1 MLGAAVLAI
10 GLLLPSAQAGE
21 ERIVDFRARLEVE
34 ADGDLVVQESIT
46 YDFGTEE
53 RHGILRDIPVRL
65 RHDDTHDRRYPIS
78 DVSVSSETAPDA
90 VSLED
95 AGGHLRMRVGDADRT
110 ITGAHTYVLRY
121 RVEGALNRFDDHV
134 ELFWNVTGNEWPV
147 SIGSTSVTVDGPGE
161 IGRVACFAGPFESSL
176 PCDTSAAD
184 GTSATFAHG
193 PLPGGN
199 GVTVVVELPPG
210 SVSDSGTDPILEE
223 RFSVQ
228 RAFSATPATVG
239 AALALLA
246 ASLLFVSTRAWR
258 SGRDRRAV
266 GSAVDVAFA
275 EEGAADEP
283 VPLFGRGETPVEFVP
298 PEELRPGMLGLLVDE
313 RAHVHD
319 VTATIVDLATRGF
332 LRIEQVGE
340 QGWFRKPDWRLVRL
354 HDDTSGLHPYEVKLF
369 HGLFADADDDGA
381 VLLSELKQK
390 FAERL
395 SDVRQAMY
403 DDAVARGWFRGRP
416 DAVRTRWA
424 AGGIAL
430 VVVGIGL
437 TVAAAATTRLALVP
451 LGLVP
456 AGLLALA
463 VSPKMAA
470 RTAKGTAVL
479 QRALG
484 FKRFIDESEAHRAE
498 FAEKQHLF
506 TEYLPYAVAFGATE
520 KWARTFA
527 GLATPPPQPTWYVG
541 MPGSTFDVGGFGS
554 SIDGFATSTTGT
566 IASTP
571 ASSGSSGF
579 GGGGFSGGGGGG
591 GGGGSW

>member
-1 MLGAAVLAI
+1 MLAAAVLGV
-10 GLLLPSAQAGE
+10 GLLLAAQGGE

-34 ADGDLVVQESIT
+34 ADGDLVVQETIT
-46 YDFGTEE
+46 YDFGSEE
-53 RHGILRDIPVRL
+53 RHGILRDVPVRL
-65 RHDDTHDRRYPIS
+65 RYDGTHDRRYPIS
-78 DVSVSSETAPDA
+78 DVSVSSETAPDS

-95 AGGHLRMRVGDADRT
+95 VGNDLRMRVGDADRT

-134 ELFWNVTGNEWPV
+134 ELYWNVTGDDWPV
-147 SIGSTSVTVDGPGE
+147 SIGSTSVTVEGPGE
-161 IGRVACFAGPFESSL
+161 IGRVACFAGPTGSGL
-176 PCDTSAAD
+176 PCD
-184 GTSATFAHG
+184 GTTATGASATFEHG
-193 PLPGGN
+193 ALPGGN
-199 GVTVVVELPPG
+199 GVTVVVELPPDA
-210 SVSDSGTDPILEE
+210 VSTAGTEPILEE
-223 RFSVQ
+223 RWSLD
-228 RAFSATPATVG
+228 RAFSRSSGSVAT
-239 AALALLA
+239 ALALLA
-246 ASLLFVSTRAWR
+246 ASLLFVISRAWR

-275 EEGAADEP
+275 EAGDADEA
-283 VPLFGRGETPVEFVP
+283 VPLFGRGETPVEYVP
-298 PEELRPGMLGLLVDE
+298 PDELRPGMLGLLVDE

-340 QGWFRKPDWRLVRL
+340 KGWFRKPDWRLVQL
-354 HDDTSGLHPYEVKLF
+354 VDDTSGLHPYETKLLK
-369 HGLFADADDDGA
+369 GLFEDADDEGS
-381 VLLSELKQK
+381 VMLSDLKQK
-390 FAERL
+390 FSERL
-395 SDVRQAMY
+395 ADVREAMY

-416 DAVRTRWA
+416 DSVRTRWA
-424 AGGIAL
+424 AIGI
-430 VVVGIGL
+430 VVVVVAVGL
-437 TVAAAATTRLALVP
+437 TVLAAATTTLGLVP
-451 LGLVP
+451 LALVP

-484 FKRFIDESEAHRAE
+484 FKRFIDESEKHRAE

-520 KWARTFA
+520 RWARTFE
-527 GLATPPPQPTWYVG
+527 GLATPPPQPSWYVG
-541 MPGSTFDVGGFGS
+541 TPGSTFHVGDFGS

>member
-10 GLLLPSAQAGE
+10 GILFSSAQAGE

-34 ADGDLVVQESIT
+34 ADGDLVVQETIT
-46 YDFGTEE
+46 YDFGAEQ
-53 RHGILRDIPVRL
+53 RHGILRHIPVRL
-65 RHDDTHDRRYPIS
+65 RHDGTHDRRYPIS
-78 DVSVSSETAPDA
+78 DVTVSSETAPDS

-95 AGGHLRMRVGDADRT
+95 AGNDLRMRVGDADRT
-110 ITGAHTYVLRY
+110 VTGAHTYVLRY

-134 ELFWNVTGNEWPV
+134 ELYWNVTGDDWPV
-147 SIGSTSVTVDGPGE
+147 SIGSTSVTVEGPGE
-161 IGRVACFAGPFESSL
+161 IGRVACFAGPTESSL
-176 PCDTSAAD
+176 PCDTATATGS
-184 GTSATFAHG
+184 SATFEHG
-193 PLPGGN
+193 ALPGGN
-199 GVTVVVELPPG
+199 GVTVVVELPPDAV
-210 SVSDSGTDPILEE
+210 SVAGTEPILEE
-223 RFSVQ
+223 RWSVS
-228 RAFSATPATVG
+228 RAFSRTAATVT
-239 AALALLA
+239 AALLLLVG
-246 ASLLFVSTRAWR
+246 SLAFVVVRAWR
-258 SGRDRRAV
+258 TGRDRRAV

-275 EEGAADEP
+275 ESGAADEP
-283 VPLFGRGETPVEFVP
+283 VPLFGGGETPVELVP
-298 PEELRPGMLGLLVDE
+298 PEDLRPGMLGLLVDE

-340 QGWFRKPDWRLVRL
+340 EGWFRKPDWRLVRL
-354 HDDTSGLHPYEVKLF
+354 RTDTSGLHPYEVKLF
-369 HGLFADADDDGA
+369 TGLFEDADGEA
-381 VLLSELKQK
+381 ILLSDLKQK

-395 SDVRQAMY
+395 ADVRDAMY
-403 DDAVARGWFRGRP
+403 DDAVDRGWFRARP
-416 DAVRTRWA
+416 GAVRTRWA
-424 AGGIAL
+424 VGGIVVVAVAAGLTAL
-430 VVVGIGL
+430 VAANTRWGI
-437 TVAAAATTRLALVP
+437 VPPALI
-451 LGLVP
+451 P

-484 FKRFIDESEAHRAE
+484 FKRFIDESEKHRAE

-520 KWARTFA
+520 RWARTFE
-527 GLATPPPQPTWYVG
+527 GLATPPPQPSWYVG
-541 MPGSTFDVGGFGS
+541 TPGSTFHVGAFGS